1 MMDNRG
7 FTLIELLV
15 VVAII
20 GILSSIGIPAF
31 YKQTLHYRLNCAVR
45 DLVSDLRWARSLAIT
60 SGEKVNLLLDPSNER
75 YHLEKT
81 SDPGTPLNGIREYK
95 KTYPGVDLVSS
106 SGGDQITFEPRG
118 TTASWTTIKIRN
130 SMGEERKI
138 TVIVTGRIKIN

>member
-1 MMDNRG
+1 MMDNKG

-20 GILSSIGIPAF
+20 GVIAGIGSVSLYQLLP
-31 YKQTLHYRLNCAVR
+31 HYRLNGAVR

-81 SDPGTPLNGIREYK
+81 SDPGTPINGIREYTK
-95 KTYPGVDLVSS
+95 AYPGVDLVSS
-106 SGGDQITFEPRG
+106 SGGNQITFEPRG

>member
-1 MMDNRG
+1 MDNKG
-7 FTLIELLV
+7 FTIIELLV

-20 GILSSIGIPAF
+20 GVLSSIGIPSF
-31 YKQTLHYRLNCAVR
+31 YKQILHYRLNGAVR

-75 YHLEKT
+75 YHLEKV
-81 SDPGTPLNGIREYK
+81 SDPGTPINGIREYK
-95 KTYPGVDLVSS
+95 KAYPGIDLVNS
-106 SGGDQITFEPRG
+106 SGGNQITFEPRG

-138 TVIVTGRIKIN
+138 TVIATGRIKIN